1 MKRMI
6 FLCCLILFL
15 APLVWSQEKIETP
28 PEWKVDDRWVFQNQD
43 GGKITFRVVRLEE
56 LKGVQYYV
64 VQQGVNEIYFTK
76 EIHRHLTKRAP
87 GNGKVISKWEP
98 PLPLFSWP
106 LEVGK
111 KWKEKLKL
119 HLLEKGAQWSVRRE
133 SKVVGI

>member
-64 VQQGVNEIYFTK
+64 V
-76 EIHRHLTKRAP
+76 
-87 GNGKVISKWEP
+87 
-98 PLPLFSWP
+98 
-106 LEVGK
+106 
-111 KWKEKLKL
+111 
-119 HLLEKGAQWSVRRE
+119 
-133 SKVVGI
+133 